1 MKKRG
6 LKRYYRNLFNRN
18 LAENFIINLKSGAA
32 KYDFAHIHFDGY
44 VLNRWNEIKLHLDAL
59 FRQLSLFKSNA
70 INITMPF
77 QVWGHVCFQRDLG
90 CQVSLYVHTPNS
102 DYDDFPMVFTNVS
115 DYMITNRKELHDYLN
130 KRQREG
136 YEIRYSRNCDNEQ
149 EIVIAIMNVG
159 LPIFTPIKDTSDETD
174 R

>member
-1 MKKRG
+1 M
-6 LKRYYRNLFNRN
+6 
-18 LAENFIINLKSGAA
+18 
-32 KYDFAHIHFDGY
+32 
-44 VLNRWNEIKLHLDAL
+44 
-59 FRQLSLFKSNA
+59 
-70 INITMPF
+70 T
-77 QVWGHVCFQRDLG
+77 
-90 CQVSLYVHTPNS
+90 
-102 DYDDFPMVFTNVS
+102 
-115 DYMITNRKELHDYLN
+115 TNRKELHDYLN